1 MRSSNEL
8 SSSPEDAPKINIP
21 PFLLAADGFGW
32 VMPLVIMLASGVS
45 FGFDRY
51 EEEMCDGENPRTML
65 GDLSRAGFGGRTPE
79 EETLVSEP
87 AAGTT
92 SLSLPS
98 GAVVEQDSAD

>member
-21 PFLLAADGFGW
+21 PFLLAPDGFGLFT
-32 VMPLVIMLASGVS
+32 VLAIMLASGVS

-51 EEEMCDGENPRTML
+51 DEEMCDGENPRTIL
-65 GDLSRAGFGGRTPE
+65 GDLRRAGFGGRTPE

-87 AAGTT
+87 VLGTT

-98 GAVVEQDSAD
+98 GAVVEQDSAE